1 MLELKQAVSFSH
13 SLDAGRVRLPK
24 FAIYGKQVTRDK
36 CARFLWVNDPRV
48 CAYTSFRV
56 NAMDVET
63 GEVYSFTVDAATSS
77 IGRTFARYADSLPI
91 DRIHAPVYRASNSDA
106 DTMGPHDRR
115 PQTFDRRRSKPQRD
129 TTMTD
134 RSVVDG
140 CVIGNRRYTQEG
152 YYYTFLKI

>member
-13 SLDAGRVRLPK
+13 SLDAGRIRLPK
-24 FAIYGKQVTRDK
+24 FAIYGKQETRGK
-36 CARFLWVNDPRV
+36 CARFLWVNDPRE
-48 CAYTSFRV
+48 CALVSFRV

-63 GEVYSFTVDAATSS
+63 GEVYSFTVDAASSS
-77 IGRTFARYADSLPI
+77 IGRTFARYADSLPF
-91 DRIHAPVYRASNSDA
+91 DRIHAPVYRASNRDA
-106 DTMGPHDRR
+106 DAMGPHDRK
-115 PQTFDRRRSKPQRD
+115 PQAFDRRRSKPQRD